1 MGMYTNT
8 SGFAGSTPFESLLE
22 DTSIGIYDGLSIME
36 ATFQSIAETEQNW
49 NTIQRHIAL
58 TELHHF
64 EETGEDF
71 VYTEA
76 SGTGFLDTVK
86 SFFKKIV
93 EKIKSLFKKF
103 LAIMGSF
110 FKDDKSFA
118 SKYKKQIIAACQN
131 IPTDAEFKGFK
142 YSLNLY
148 KNALGGL
155 SADDAIKTKAWEAIT
170 AKCNGVTSDNY
181 TSLGEC
187 TNYDS
192 TDVIE
197 TLRGKAITGNNGPLT
212 ASEFSEEVYKKLRS
226 GEDSKDDI
234 PLNISTVSD
243 ALAELETMK
252 KTRSEAKKVYDETM
266 RKFKAFDKTLD
277 NATKA
282 AIDTIKKDKATADAQ
297 GKEMTGINRMMT
309 ISKAG
314 ATMIQTANGIFLSAC
329 KEASRQYKAICVKVL
344 TYRKIKESTEY
355 FGEGYDSGSAGD
367 MFAGI
372 RLT

>member
-8 SGFAGSTPFESLLE
+8 SGFAGATPFESLLE
-22 DTSIGIYDGLSIME
+22 DTSIGIYDGLGIME
-36 ATFQSIAETEQNW
+36 ATFQTIAETEQNW

-86 SFFKKIV
+86 SFFKKIA

-103 LAIMGSF
+103 LAIMGSY

-118 SKYKKQIIAACQN
+118 TKYKKQIIAACQN
-131 IPTDAEFKGFK
+131 IPADSEFKGFK
-142 YSLNLY
+142 YTLDLY
-148 KNALGGL
+148 KTALGGFNG
-155 SADDAIKTKAWEAIT
+155 DDAIKTKAWEAIV
-170 AKCNGVTSDNY
+170 AKCSGVGNGNY
-181 TSLGEC
+181 TSLGEYS
-187 TNYDS
+187 NYDS
-192 TDVIE
+192 AEIIE
-197 TLRGKAITGNNGPLT
+197 TLRGKAITGNNSGLT
-212 ASEFSEEVYKKLRS
+212 ASEFSEEVYKGLRN

-234 PLNISTVSD
+234 KLNTSTVSE

-277 NATKA
+277 KATKD
-282 AIDTIKKDKATADAQ
+282 AIDAIKNDKTTADAQ
-297 GKEMTGINRMMT
+297 GKTMTGINRMMT

-344 TYRKIKESTEY
+344 TYRKIKESAEY
-355 FGEGYDSGSAGD
+355 FGESYGSHSGGD

-372 RLT
+372 KLT